1 MKRSPADERVRHA
14 EVRVCQGERW
24 KARGIIACVD
34 VALVIVVAVVVD
46 GRGYGGVCYLDG
58 SSSLAGRSNCEGG
71 GKGGKR
77 SVARC

>member
-1 MKRSPADERVRHA
+1 MKRIPAEEGARHE
-14 EVRVCQGERW
+14 EVGVCQGESG
-24 KARGIIACVD
+24 KAGVIIPCVD
-34 VALVIVVAVVVD
+34 VALVIVVVVVE
-46 GRGYGGVCYLDG
+46 GRRYGGVYYSDG